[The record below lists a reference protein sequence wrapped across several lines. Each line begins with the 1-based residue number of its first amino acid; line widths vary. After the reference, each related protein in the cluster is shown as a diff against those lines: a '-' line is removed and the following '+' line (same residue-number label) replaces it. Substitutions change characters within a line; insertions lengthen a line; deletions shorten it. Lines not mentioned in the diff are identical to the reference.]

1 MTGKKN
7 NITISDLA
15 KAIGTSSST
24 ISRAL
29 NNHPKISSATKK
41 KVKEVAFNM
50 GYINSIQ
57 AAIKHNFN
65 NNTIGIIVPTLAQSK
80 YNIMLESARKILE
93 NEGYNVIISCSSEST
108 EQEQSIVRLFESLNV
123 QGVIASLTYKDKKPA
138 YFRAISEYKPLVLFD
153 RISFELPCN
162 KVMID
167 HFQAGFRAVQHLL
180 NNGCKRIAH
189 LGGNINCP
197 LSRQIATGYKTA
209 IKNGGLKANPK
220 LEIFSDYLLEDVTE
234 AIDIIFSQKE
244 KPDAILI
251 DDILAAQKLTSILQ
265 TKKIRIPE
273 DIAILAIADE
283 EDYSYF
289 SPSLTTIQL
298 PYSKIGVSAATIL
311 IEQLQKKNSSQ
322 KNKTIIEPF
331 NLNIQNSTLRS

>member
-1 MTGKKN
+1 MNTKKN

-15 KAIGTSSST
+15 KALGTTSST
-24 ISRAL
+24 VSRAL
-29 NNHPKISSATKK
+29 NNHPKISNATKK
-41 KVKEVAFNM
+41 KVREVAFNM

-57 AAIKHNFN
+57 AAIQN
-65 NNTIGIIVPTLAQSK
+65 NYNNKTVGIIVPTLAQTK
-80 YNIMLESARKILE
+80 YNIMLESARKTLE

-108 EQEQSIVRLFESLNV
+108 EQEQSIVRLFETLNI
-123 QGVIASLTYKDKKPA
+123 QGVIASLTYNDKKPA
-138 YFRAISEYKPLVLFD
+138 YFKALSEHKPLVLFD
-153 RISFELPCN
+153 RISFELTCN

-189 LGGNINCP
+189 LGGNYNCP
-197 LSRQIATGYKTA
+197 LSRQIARGYKTA
-209 IKNGGLKANPK
+209 IKNGGQTANPK
-220 LEIFSDYLLEDVTE
+220 LEVFSDYLLEDVMA

-265 TKKIRIPE
+265 TRKILIPE
-273 DIAILAIADE
+273 DIAIIAIGDE
-283 EDYSYF
+283 KDYSYY

-298 PYSKIGVSAATIL
+298 PYSKVGTSAATML
-311 IEQLQKKNSSQ
+311 IKQLKEKSGIQ
-322 KNKTIIEPF
+322 KNEIVVEPF
-331 NLNIQNSTLRS
+331 HLNIRNSTLRN